1 MHHTTP
7 LITTIVGGLVLAF
20 LLGMLANR
28 LRVSPLVGYLLAGV
42 LAGPFTPGF
51 VADTNLAPE
60 LAELGV
66 VLLMFGVGLHFSLKD
81 LMAVKAIAIPGAV
94 AQIAVA
100 TLLGMGLSSLLG
112 WPWMTGLVFGLC
124 LSTAS
129 TVVLLRALEDR
140 QLLDSQRGQIAIGW
154 LIVEDLVMVLA
165 LVLLPAIA
173 GMFEQGNASVS
184 MLLIDLLITISK
196 VVAFM
201 VLMMVVG
208 RRAVPWILARSAA
221 TGSRELFT
229 LAVLALALG
238 IAFGAV
244 EFFDVSFALG
254 AFFAGM
260 VLNESELS
268 HRAAHD
274 TLPLRDAFAVLFFV
288 SVGMLFDPMI
298 LLEQPLAVAGV
309 LAIIVLGKSLAAL
322 LLVLLFG
329 HSRRTALTIS
339 VSLAQI
345 GEFAFILAGLGISLK
360 LLPDEGR
367 NLVLAGAILSIML
380 NPLLFALLQ
389 RYLGKKEAEEEQQQA
404 AIMEE
409 ENPIPVNLCN
419 HAIIVGFGRVGSL
432 LGRKLIENGVP
443 IVVVENSRTRVDALR
458 AEGISAVLGNAART
472 ETMDLARLD
481 CARWLLLTIPNG
493 FEAGEI
499 VIAAREKRPSI
510 EILARAHHDEEVHY
524 ITERGANQ
532 VVMGEREIANSMLNI
547 MLANEKAS
555 APQPSPI

>member
-7 LITTIVGGLVLAF
+7 LITTVVGGLVLAF
-20 LLGMLANR
+20 FLGMLAHK
-28 LRVSPLVGYLLAGV
+28 LRISPLVGYLLAGV

-66 VLLMFGVGLHFSLKD
+66 ILLMFGVGLHFSLKD

-94 AQIAVA
+94 AQIAAA
-100 TLLGMGLSSLLG
+100 TLLGTGLALAMG
-112 WPWMTGLVFGLC
+112 WPWLNGLVFGLC

-129 TVVLLRALEDR
+129 TVVLLRALEER
-140 QLLDSQRGQIAIGW
+140 QLIDSQRGQIAIGW

-173 GMFEQGNASVS
+173 GMFEEGNASVS
-184 MLLIDLLITISK
+184 MLLWDLLLTIGK

-298 LLEQPLAVAGV
+298 LLDKPLAVLGV

-345 GEFAFILAGLGISLK
+345 GEFAFILAGLGISLN
-360 LLPDEGR
+360 LLSNEGR

-380 NPLLFALLQ
+380 NPILFALLQ
-389 RYLGKKEAEEEQQQA
+389 RYLDKTETIDDQTVEEA
-404 AIMEE
+404 MEE
-409 ENPIPVNLCN
+409 EKQIPVELCN
-419 HAIIVGFGRVGSL
+419 HAIVVGFGRVGSL
-432 LGRKLIENGVP
+432 LGRNLIESGVP
-443 IVVVENSRTRVDALR
+443 VVVVENSRSRVEALR
-458 AEGISAVLGNAART
+458 EQGISAVLGNAARAD
-472 ETMDLARLD
+472 TMDLARLD

-493 FEAGEI
+493 YEAGEI
-499 VIAAREKRPSI
+499 VTAAREKRPTI
-510 EILARAHHDEEVHY
+510 DIIARAHHDDEVNY
-524 ITERGANQ
+524 IIERGANR
-532 VVMGEREIANSMLNI
+532 VVMGEREIANSMLTL
-547 MLANEKAS
+547 MQTDLHA
-555 APQPSPI
+555 APQASPL